1 VAVVVSGPA
10 VVEVADEVEIA
21 VATGAAAA
29 KAAVVDVAETA
40 AVAGDAG
47 RYLSLALALELK
59 TRDFFSRGEL
69 PQLALCF

>member
-1 VAVVVSGPA
+1 VVDSVPAAVG
-10 VVEVADEVEIA
+10 VADEVEIA
-21 VATGAAAA
+21 AATEADVKAGVA
-29 KAAVVDVAETA
+29 DEAETA

>member
-10 VVEVADEVEIA
+10 VAVVADEVEIA
-21 VATGAAAA
+21 AATGAGV
-29 KAAVVDVAETA
+29 KAAVEDEAETA
-40 AVAGDAG
+40 AVVAGDG